1 MWKEWTGNG
10 TISFRSNASFEDFV
24 EVRINGELLS
34 SDLYTLREGSIIVEL
49 DPEYMDSL
57 NNGDYKVEIVS
68 LSGTATTNFSVNKKA
83 IQNPWIWGSGIAV
96 LSSGLLAFAIWLVF
110 IKKKWLILKT
120 NKTQTT
126 YNNR

>member
-1 MWKEWTGNG
+1 VWKEWTGDG
-10 TISFRSNASFEDFV
+10 TIAFRSNASFEDFV

-57 NNGDYKVEIVS
+57 ENGNYEVEVIS
-68 LSGTATTNFSVNKKA
+68 LSGVATTSFSVNKKI

-96 LSSGLLAFAIWLVF
+96 LSAGLLAFAIWLVF
-110 IKKKWLILKT
+110 IKKKWLVLKT
-120 NKTQTT
+120 NASTAQTKK
-126 YNNR
+126 